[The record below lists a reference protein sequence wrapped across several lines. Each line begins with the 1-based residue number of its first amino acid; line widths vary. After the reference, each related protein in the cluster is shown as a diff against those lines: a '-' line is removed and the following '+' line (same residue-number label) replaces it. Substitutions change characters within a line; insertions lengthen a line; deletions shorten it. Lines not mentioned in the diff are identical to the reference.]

1 MTRWSGRTGLW
12 TGAGVF
18 LAALALLLA
27 SPAQPE
33 AASAGC
39 GDNSGDVCWENES
52 CVDIL
57 FYDQCTTEYKY
68 YPQTPT
74 GGGGGGGG
82 GSGVDDLEGPF
93 VDAFDGDGCTW
104 GRDYLGWEPRGC

>member
-12 TGAGVF
+12 TGAGIF

-33 AASAGC
+33 AASASC
-39 GDNSGDVCWENES
+39 GDNSGDICWENES

-68 YPQTPT
+68 YPQSST
-74 GGGGGGGG
+74 GGGGAA
-82 GSGVDDLEGPF
+82 SGLPDDAGALLQGPS
-93 VDAFDGDGCTW
+93 GDGCTW
-104 GRDYLGWEPRGC
+104 GQDYLGWEPRGC

>member
-1 MTRWSGRTGLW
+1 MRGSERTRLSM
-12 TGAGVF
+12 GAGVF

-33 AASAGC
+33 AASADC
-39 GDNSGDVCWENES
+39 ADNDGPICWENES

-68 YPQTPT
+68 YPQTSS
-74 GGGGGGGG
+74 GGGGGDGAASGIDDND
-82 GSGVDDLEGPF
+82 GSLL
-93 VDAFDGDGCTW
+93 DAYNGESCTW
-104 GRDYLGWEPRGC
+104 GDDYIGWEPRGC

>member
-12 TGAGVF
+12 TGAGTF

-33 AASAGC
+33 AASADC
-39 GDNSGDVCWENES
+39 GDNAGNICWENES

-57 FYDQCTTEYKY
+57 FYDQCTTEYRY
-68 YPQTPT
+68 YPQ
-74 GGGGGGGG
+74 GSSSGGG
-82 GSGVDDLEGPF
+82 GS
-93 VDAFDGDGCTW
+93 AADGLPEDGGSLVKAHSGEGCTW